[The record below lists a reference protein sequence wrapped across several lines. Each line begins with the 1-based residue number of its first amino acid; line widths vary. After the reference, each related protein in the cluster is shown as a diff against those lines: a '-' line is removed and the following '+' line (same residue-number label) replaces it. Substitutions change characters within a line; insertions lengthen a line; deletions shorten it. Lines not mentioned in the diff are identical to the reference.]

1 MTPLRT
7 MYMVNNLDLKID
19 KKEAMRYLRVAKSDE
34 VTDALANECIK
45 EIYKIASPKAVY
57 LESSIEFLDDDMVKL
72 DFMTVKSHSLT
83 VNLNKCK
90 KVVVFAA
97 TLGIEV
103 DRAIEKYS
111 KILQSKASMYH
122 AVGSALIESFCN
134 YVNDVVT
141 ENVRKSTRR
150 FSPGYGDLPLE
161 CQKDILRALDAER
174 KILFFAFSAAPCA
187 TWIRALVSKSKFQ
200 KSRLISVPAF

>member
-57 LESSIEFLDDDMVKL
+57 LESNIEFLDDDMVKL

-174 KILFFAFSAAPCA
+174 KIGIILSDSLLMSP
-187 TWIRALVSKSKFQ
+187 SKSVTAIIGIK
-200 KSRLISVPAF
+200 

>member
-174 KILFFAFSAAPCA
+174 KIGIILSDSLLMSP
-187 TWIRALVSKSKFQ
+187 SKSVTAIIGIK
-200 KSRLISVPAF
+200 

>member
-134 YVNDVVT
+134 YVNDAVT

-174 KILFFAFSAAPCA
+174 KIGIILSDSLLISP
-187 TWIRALVSKSKFQ
+187 SKSVTAIIGIK
-200 KSRLISVPAF
+200 

>member
-1 MTPLRT
+1 

-134 YVNDVVT
+134 YVNDAVT

-161 CQKDILRALDAER
+161 CQKDVLRALDAER
-174 KILFFAFSAAPCA
+174 KIGIILSDSLLMSP
-187 TWIRALVSKSKFQ
+187 SKSVTAIIGIK
-200 KSRLISVPAF
+200 

>member
-134 YVNDVVT
+134 YVNDAVT

-161 CQKDILRALDAER
+161 CQKDILRTLDAER
-174 KILFFAFSAAPCA
+174 KIGIILSDSLLMSP
-187 TWIRALVSKSKFQ
+187 SKSVTAIIGIK
-200 KSRLISVPAF
+200 

>member
-1 MTPLRT
+1 
-7 MYMVNNLDLKID
+7 
-19 KKEAMRYLRVAKSDE
+19 
-34 VTDALANECIK
+34 
-45 EIYKIASPKAVY
+45 
-57 LESSIEFLDDDMVKL
+57 MVKL

-134 YVNDVVT
+134 YVNDAVT

-174 KILFFAFSAAPCA
+174 KIGIILSDSLLMSP
-187 TWIRALVSKSKFQ
+187 SKSVTAIIGIK
-200 KSRLISVPAF
+200 

>member
-57 LESSIEFLDDDMVKL
+57 LESSIELLDDDMVKL

-134 YVNDVVT
+134 YVNDAVT

-174 KILFFAFSAAPCA
+174 KIGIILSDSLLMSP
-187 TWIRALVSKSKFQ
+187 SKSVTAIIGIK
-200 KSRLISVPAF
+200 

>member
-57 LESSIEFLDDDMVKL
+57 LESSIEFLGDDMVKL

-134 YVNDVVT
+134 YVNDAVT

-174 KILFFAFSAAPCA
+174 KIGIILSDSLLMSP
-187 TWIRALVSKSKFQ
+187 SKSVTAIIGIK
-200 KSRLISVPAF
+200 